1 MRALCCAALM
11 ALVGGCSSGRYY
23 SHQDQMVV
31 ASMPAGQPVKGLAG
45 CSATS
50 APPTTG
56 QGGNTLFVH
65 PGMLSLSAQ
74 WDRGLAVNGGQ
85 LLVREGYA
93 GRIMELDGRDPER
106 MVQAMM
112 ADPGQRFIGLH
123 YSMGGGADLVAR
135 SVAATR
141 QASLAAGRPMSY
153 FPILVDPAGFG
164 AAGDKLDMDSPYL
177 GQLFVLVSE
186 EGATLRPDIESVS
199 RRVLDHPKTH
209 LLYAEDFG
217 LEWSHFGA
225 LTDLTAARPN
235 ARQRRSHE
243 LFAAIAAGINAGTTA
258 SVLEARFDALKVA
271 YAQAD
276 HRPIMAAWLHP
287 GGTGPCS
294 SPVLTTAVPR
304 R

>member
-1 MRALCCAALM
+1 
-11 ALVGGCSSGRYY
+11 
-23 SHQDQMVV
+23 
-31 ASMPAGQPVKGLAG
+31 MPAGQPVKGLAG

-141 QASLAAGRPMSY
+141 QASLATGRPMSY

-225 LTDLTAARPN
+225 LTDLTATRPN

-258 SVLEARFDALKVA
+258 SVLEARFDALKIA

-287 GGTGPCS
+287 GGAGPCS
-294 SPVLTTAVPR
+294 SPVLTTAMPR